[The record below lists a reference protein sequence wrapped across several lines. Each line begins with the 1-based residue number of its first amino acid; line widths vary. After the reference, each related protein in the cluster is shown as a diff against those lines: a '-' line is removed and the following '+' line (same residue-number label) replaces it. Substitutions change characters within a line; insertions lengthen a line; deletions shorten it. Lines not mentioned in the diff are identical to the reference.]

1 MKDLT
6 LRDVKVAYL
15 KNLQGFLWE
24 DGYQSG
30 AYATNLFADVVP
42 QLRQWQQQ
50 EGLSLA
56 IYSSGS
62 IFAQKLLFGHVLLR
76 LPPPPPLRQMKQTAV
91 EAATAVAPALSSSS
105 AGAKKC
111 GRPAD
116 FHHGAEDQANDG
128 IAQPL
133 SSKNKHDVDD
143 VDDDDDGDDGDD
155 AAAADHRKP
164 AETEDLTAMF
174 EGRFFDTTNAGL
186 KTEASSYAKI
196 AETLKVRSNHTS
208 YPNPFLDYE
217 LQSSLS
223 LSLIHLLTM
232 TWLSS
237 I

>member
-1 MKDLT
+1 MEDLT

-42 QLRQWQQQ
+42 QLRQWKQH

-62 IFAQKLLFGHVLLR
+62 IFAQKLLFGHVLLP

-143 VDDDDDGDDGDD
+143 DNDDGDDGDD

-196 AETLKVRSNHTS
+196 AETLKVRSNHTLT
-208 YPNPFLDYE
+208 PFLNMSYKA
-217 LQSSLS
+217 LS
-223 LSLIHLLTM
+223 LLCTY
-232 TWLSS
+232 
-237 I
+237 